1 MYGSGGS
8 LLDGLGAGLFGGD
21 SSCYAAVANAGLRCL
36 RISLDLRA
44 FRGDLAA
51 AFGAGILVGSLLT
64 ILLHRTQS
72 EASSAA
78 AAANP
83 PPVNVSVSQRVST
96 HGPAR
101 RYARRPEPATE
112 VDHQSTSEG
121 TSISGRHLRVRPLRG
136 RAGSLA

>member
-8 LLDGLGAGLFGGD
+8 LLDGLVAGLFGGD

-51 AFGAGILVGSLLT
+51 AFGAGILVGSLIT

-72 EASSAA
+72 EASS

-83 PPVNVSVSQRVST
+83 PPVNVSVSQRVSS

-101 RYARRPEPATE
+101 RYARRPEPAAE

-121 TSISGRHLRVRPLRG
+121 TSISGRHLRVRPVRG